1 MTGLLASQVKE
12 TAAENA
18 PIVLAMLFLQPGK
31 HAGEGGDI
39 DQLVESAQDRHI
51 KLSDETGSGGAVSAK
66 LGRRVILKTVR
77 TGPAILLLVLA
88 WLLTSNGPAVMAC
101 CCVVCLTM
109 CAVCDARPAQPFLSM
124 LCKC

>member
-1 MTGLLASQVKE
+1 MKD

-39 DQLVESAQDRHI
+39 DQLVEAAHDRHM
-51 KLSDETGSGGAVSAK
+51 KLSHETGGGDTAEAK

-77 TGPAILLLVLA
+77 AGFAILLCYLPGC
-88 WLLTSNGPAVMAC
+88 S
-101 CCVVCLTM
+101 
-109 CAVCDARPAQPFLSM
+109 RPVFAL
-124 LCKC
+124 